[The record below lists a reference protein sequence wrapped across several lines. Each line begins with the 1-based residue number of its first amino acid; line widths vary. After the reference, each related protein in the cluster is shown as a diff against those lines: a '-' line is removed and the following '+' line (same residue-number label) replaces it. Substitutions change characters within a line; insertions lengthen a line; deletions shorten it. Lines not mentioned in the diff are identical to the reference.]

1 MTTPALELADRS
13 RGANHRISSIRLV
26 SGARSCT
33 RLEGGL
39 TRDHARAPSFVGC
52 ETQIGEEVKMRSM
65 LVCMLAMQMLTTA
78 NANAAENTHSAN
90 YMLPYCKL
98 TAGQVVDNPSDSYLV
113 GRCVGLVEGVVN
125 MSGLLKAMQAVGDI
139 PHLDPLLCAAVP
151 EQVTI
156 EQALTVVVRYHCACT
171 RRFA

>member
-1 MTTPALELADRS
+1 
-13 RGANHRISSIRLV
+13 
-26 SGARSCT
+26 
-33 RLEGGL
+33 
-39 TRDHARAPSFVGC
+39 
-52 ETQIGEEVKMRSM
+52 MRSM
-65 LVCMLAMQMLTTA
+65 LVCMLAMQMITTA

-151 EQVTI
+151 EQVTM
-156 EQALTVVVRYHCACT
+156 EQVLMVVVRYGETHPREGPLPFTVLVLDALHDAWPCKN
-171 RRFA
+171 